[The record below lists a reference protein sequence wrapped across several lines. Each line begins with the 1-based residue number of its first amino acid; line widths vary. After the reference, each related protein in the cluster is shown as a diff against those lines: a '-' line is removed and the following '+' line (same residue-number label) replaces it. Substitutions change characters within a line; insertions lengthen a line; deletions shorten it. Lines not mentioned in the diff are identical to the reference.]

1 VARAMSFEAAQSV
14 SGGGKT
20 KERALQIA
28 HRAEELSQKVGH
40 PHAIGLSI
48 WARGV
53 SSYLVGEWK
62 LAAEFCERAAEVLRD
77 RCTGVTWEL
86 TMANRFML
94 SALLYLGELAEVSR
108 RVPSLLSAALEQG
121 NVFAATDLRTRMN
134 SIWLAADDPDK
145 ARAEVIEALKAWPHE
160 GFHLQHY
167 SSLLAQAQIELY
179 TGDADVAWKHIA
191 GQWSALEN
199 SMLLRTQ
206 VLRIEATY
214 LRARA
219 ALATSLNNSD
229 RDKLSFAERLA
240 HQIEKEN
247 MSWAKPFAVVVRAA
261 VTHQRGQNTEATT
274 LLAAAG
280 DGFERGDMRL
290 YAAASRRRLGELLAD
305 DRGRQLIADSDASM
319 TTQRIKNPERMA
331 RMLVPGF

>member
-1 VARAMSFEAAQSV
+1 
-14 SGGGKT
+14 
-20 KERALQIA
+20 
-28 HRAEELSQKVGH
+28 
-40 PHAIGLSI
+40 
-48 WARGV
+48 
-53 SSYLVGEWK
+53 
-62 LAAEFCERAAEVLRD
+62 
-77 RCTGVTWEL
+77 VTWEV
-86 TMANRFML
+86 TIAQRFML

-108 RVPSLLSAALEQG
+108 RVPSLLSSALEQG
-121 NVFAATDLRTRMN
+121 NVFGATDLRTRMN

-167 SSLLAQAQIELY
+167 SSLLALAQIELY
-179 TGDADVAWKHIA
+179 TGDADVAWKHIM

-219 ALATSLNNSD
+219 LLATAFSGDNG
-229 RDKLSFAERLA
+229 DKLRSAENLA
-240 HQIEKEN
+240 RKIEKEN
-247 MSWAKPFAVVVRAA
+247 MSWAKPFAIAVRAA
-261 VTHQRGQNTEATT
+261 VAHQRGQPTEAAT

-290 YAAASRRRLGELLAD
+290 YAAASRRRLGELLPNE
-305 DRGRQLIADSDASM
+305 RGRQLIADADAWM
-319 TTQRIKNPERMA
+319 TTQRIQNPERMT
-331 RMLVPGF
+331 RMLVSGF